1 MVDQV
6 NPGMQIAP
14 PVRNPP
20 TAAPAKLAET
30 SKDNQVKAATDKIE
44 VEQPDVKITEV
55 ARDAA
60 AEKSHSLKSLD
71 RMGVELR
78 EAISALNAALEK
90 SPTKALITKD
100 EQLNRY
106 IVRIADK
113 ASGEIVRE
121 IPSEALLKFAR
132 NLQELKGLIFDA
144 SL

>member
-1 MVDQV
+1 MVDKV
-6 NPGMQIAP
+6 DSGMQIAP
-14 PVRNPP
+14 PVRNSPS
-20 TAAPAKLAET
+20 AAPVQLAET
-30 SKDNQVKAATDKIE
+30 SKERQVKAVTDKIE
-44 VEQPDVKITEV
+44 VKQPDVKITEV

-60 AEKSHSLKSLD
+60 AEKSHSLESLD
-71 RMGVELR
+71 RMGDELR

-90 SPTKALITKD
+90 TPTKALITKD

>member
-1 MVDQV
+1 MVDNV
-6 NPGMQIAP
+6 DSGMQIAP
-14 PVRNPP
+14 PVRNSPS
-20 TAAPAKLAET
+20 AAPVKLPET
-30 SKDNQVKAATDKIE
+30 SKERQVKAATDKIQ
-44 VEQPDVKITEV
+44 VKQPDIKITEV

-60 AEKSHSLKSLD
+60 VEKSHSLESLD
-71 RMGVELR
+71 RMGDELR

-90 SPTKALITKD
+90 TPTKALITKD